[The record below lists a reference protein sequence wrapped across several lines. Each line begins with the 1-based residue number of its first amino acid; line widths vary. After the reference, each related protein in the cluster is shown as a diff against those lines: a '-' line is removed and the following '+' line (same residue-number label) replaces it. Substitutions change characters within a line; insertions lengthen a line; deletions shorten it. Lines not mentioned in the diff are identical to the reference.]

1 MEKNVSYI
9 MNTVVNP
16 ETINE
21 FMNIVSEVDYA
32 QFCSTLDN
40 GRFFFFELNLALLKE
55 NNEYVKS
62 LTSKEYSEF
71 DMDKF
76 AEDYINGVPEC
87 VELFNDDKNWNFMTI
102 EFGKDEIN
110 NTKYLGDLA
119 ACWSCHGDVRDMIK
133 NGDME
138 TLRYLAAKEL
148 FYRWVDGDSNDE
160 DIED

>member
-1 MEKNVSYI
+1 MV
-9 MNTVVNP
+9 
-16 ETINE
+16 
-21 FMNIVSEVDYA
+21 
-32 QFCSTLDN
+32 
-40 GRFFFFELNLALLKE
+40 
-55 NNEYVKS
+55 
-62 LTSKEYSEF
+62 
-71 DMDKF
+71 
-76 AEDYINGVPEC
+76 
-87 VELFNDDKNWNFMTI
+87 DDKNWNFMTI

>member
-9 MNTVVNP
+9 MNTVANT

-21 FMNIVSEVDYA
+21 FMNIVSDADYA
-32 QFCSTLDN
+32 QFCSTLDD

-62 LTSKEYSEF
+62 LTSEEYSEF

-87 VELFNDDKNWNFMTI
+87 VELFNDDKNWNFTTI
-102 EFGKDEIN
+102 EFGEDKIN
-110 NTKYLGDLA
+110 NTKYLGRLA
-119 ACWSCHGDVRDMIK
+119 VCLSCPGDVKDMIE
-133 NGDME
+133 NDDIE

-148 FYRWVDGDSNDE
+148 FYRWLDGE